1 MPTNYPGALDSYTNK
16 VDGVTDVLAADT
28 NNLQDAMVA
37 VQTRIGVT
45 SNPTFLPRAG
55 GTMTGGLTM
64 GAGILS
70 NVGYGT
76 PALRTSGDIGGSYAS
91 WSNDRGPALQVD
103 APTNS
108 SAYMIWRATKWNERH
123 LAGMDA
129 YAGGT
134 SSSTPRVDL
143 HVGTTTNAFVFEQ
156 GGNFTAV
163 GNVTAYSDER
173 LKTNWRPLPAD
184 FLTRFAA
191 VKHGAYERTD
201 TGATQVGVS
210 AQSLREVM
218 PEAVMENDEG
228 MLSVA
233 YGNAALAA
241 CVALAKEVMSLRDE
255 VRALKQKLGE

>member
-1 MPTNYPGALDSYTNK
+1 MPTSFPGAIDSYTTK
-16 VDGVTDVLAADT
+16 TDGVTDVLAADT

-37 VQTRIGVT
+37 VQNRIGT
-45 SNPTFLPRAG
+45 TAAPTFLPRAG
-55 GTMTGGLTM
+55 GTMTGVLTTSVVP
-64 GAGILS
+64 GAA
-70 NVGYGT
+70 YGAFHT
-76 PALRTSGDIGGSYAS
+76 TADFGGSYAS
-91 WSNDRGPALQVD
+91 WNNTRAPALQVD
-103 APTNS
+103 AAGNT
-108 SAYMIWRATKWNERH
+108 SAYMIWRATKWGERH
-123 LAGMDA
+123 LAAMDA
-129 YAGGT
+129 YAGGSNV
-134 SSSTPRVDL
+134 SSPVVDL
-143 HVGTTTNAFVFEQ
+143 HVGTTTNAFRFAQ
-156 GGNFTAV
+156 GGDFTAV

-191 VKHGAYERTD
+191 VKYGAYERTD
-201 TGATQVGVS
+201 NGVQQVGVS

-228 MLSVA
+228 ILSVA